1 MPRATLETTSETN
14 EGVGIRAIGSSMHG
28 SPSSGTKV
36 RSAATVTPSMR
47 KWWLAVAH
55 IPVAVQVALDAD
67 VVGPDQRATEQGMA
81 VDEPFDAVGVD
92 PVGVLTTAG
101 EAPAPLDA
109 VAVRD
114 RGDGAGRVEGAGHDA
129 VWPGGEDGVEGG
141 PRQRDRST
149 QAPPPIMT
157 IHATDAVG

>member
-55 IPVAVQVALDAD
+55 IPVAVQVGSMRMSSGRTSAA
-67 VVGPDQRATEQGMA
+67 RS
-81 VDEPFDAVGVD
+81 
-92 PVGVLTTAG
+92 
-101 EAPAPLDA
+101 
-109 VAVRD
+109 
-114 RGDGAGRVEGAGHDA
+114 RG
-129 VWPGGEDGVEGG
+129 WPSTS
-141 PRQRDRST
+141 PST
-149 QAPPPIMT
+149 QLA
-157 IHATDAVG
+157 